1 MKKILEFR
9 KNKPI
14 EFSLIICMFLATALV
29 GLNAQ
34 SIQQTNR
41 GLDISMDLQGGVVKT
56 DINGNRYLFDT
67 FEQDAYVKLIDSP
80 ELVLVKNANVDGYL
94 KQLHY
99 ILSDGLSV
107 TTRMILPNNV
117 EYFTIN
123 GRKFNIMFYK
133 DDSWVFETVAEGF
146 YKTFETEIIP
156 ASSNP
161 MVNRPVDKFVFKTI
175 YLVVYGEGVL
185 DYKRVSK
192 RKFNQLLK
200 NK

>member
-1 MKKILEFR
+1 MNKFR
-9 KNKPI
+9 NNKPI
-14 EFSLIICMFLATALV
+14 EFSLIICVLLVLGLVTA
-29 GLNAQ
+29 NAQ
-34 SIQQTNR
+34 SITVN
-41 GLDISMDLQGGVVKT
+41 GNNVELSMDLQGGEVKT
-56 DINGNRYLFDT
+56 VINGNRYLFPT
-67 FEQDAYVKLIDSP
+67 WEQDAYVKLIDSDQV
-80 ELVLVKNANVDGYL
+80 VLVKNANIDGYL

-99 ILSDGLSV
+99 VISDGLTT

-117 EYFTIN
+117 EYFKIN
-123 GRKFNIMFYK
+123 NRVFNIMFYK
-133 DDSWVFETVAEGF
+133 DDSWVFETVADGF

-200 NK
+200 DK

>member
-1 MKKILEFR
+1 MMNKFR
-9 KNKPI
+9 TNKPI
-14 EFSLIICMFLATALV
+14 EFSLIICMLLALGLVTA
-29 GLNAQ
+29 NAQ
-34 SIQQTNR
+34 SITQTNR
-41 GLDISMDLQGGVVKT
+41 GLDISMDLQGGEVKT
-56 DINGNRYLFDT
+56 VINGNRYLFPT
-67 FEQDAYVKLIDSP
+67 WEQDAYVKLIDSDQV
-80 ELVLVKNANVDGYL
+80 VLVKNANIDGYL

-99 ILSDGLSV
+99 VISDGLTT

-117 EYFTIN
+117 EYFKIN
-123 GRKFNIMFYK
+123 NRVFNIMFYK

-175 YLVVYGEGVL
+175 YVIDQGDLV
-185 DYKRVSK
+185 RVSK